1 MKRLTIS
8 TSITQ
13 RESGSIERYLSDVAK
28 IPLITQEEELIL
40 SKRIKNN
47 DKRALEKLVKANLRF
62 VISVAKQYQNKGLPL
77 GDLITEGNIGLI
89 RAAEKYDSSKGAK
102 FISYAVWWIR
112 QSIINALNN
121 QRVVR
126 LPANYN
132 VTYAEYK
139 RKVEELEQVYHRNP
153 TEKEVASELN
163 INERSITD
171 LVINTKRQYSIDW
184 PVGEETAISMK
195 DYLPATD
202 DLPDEELM
210 KSGML
215 EQINLL
221 LGDLSKR
228 KLEIIFL
235 FFGLGGMPPH
245 SITDIAERLQIS
257 IALVT
262 KEKNSAINQLR
273 AVVKREGILM

>member
-13 RESGSIERYLSDVAK
+13 RESGSIERYLGEVAK

-40 SKRIKNN
+40 SRRIKNN
-47 DKRALEKLVKANLRF
+47 DKRALEKLVNANLRF
-62 VISVAKQYQNKGLPL
+62 VISVAKQYQNNGLPL

-89 RAAEKYDSSKGAK
+89 RAAEKYDASKGAK

-126 LPANYN
+126 IPANYN
-132 VTYAEYK
+132 VNYAEYK
-139 RKVEELEQVYHRNP
+139 RKVEKLEQVYHRNP
-153 TEKEVASELN
+153 TEKEVALELN
-163 INERSITD
+163 INERSIND

-184 PVGEETAISMK
+184 PVGDETAISMK
-195 DYLPATD
+195 DYLPAKD
-202 DLPDEELM
+202 DLPDEELI
-210 KSGML
+210 KSGIL
-215 EQINLL
+215 EQINSL
-221 LGDLSKR
+221 LGNLSKQ

-235 FFGLGGMPPH
+235 YFGLGGMPPH
-245 SITDIAERLQIS
+245 SITDIADRLQIS
-257 IALVT
+257 KEHATL
-262 KEKNSAINQLR
+262 EKNRAINELR
-273 AVVKREGILM
+273 AIIKKEGILL